1 MVGSLVVQIGELQV
15 EEVVSVVV
23 GISKAVESAR
33 SSVNVSSVVI
43 ATTPLEDR
51 EYSNIVEGLTFGS
64 IELPT
69 ER

>member
-51 EYSNIVEGLTFGS
+51 EYSNIVEGLKFGS